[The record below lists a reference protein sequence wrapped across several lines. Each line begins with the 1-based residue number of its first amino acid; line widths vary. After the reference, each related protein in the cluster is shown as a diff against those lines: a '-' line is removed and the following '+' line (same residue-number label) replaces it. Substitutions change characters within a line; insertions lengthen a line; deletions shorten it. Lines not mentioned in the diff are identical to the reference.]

1 MDIRLNLY
9 PPFVAALNRMR
20 EKYGERFERYNA
32 LHNDNLNFTGF
43 ISNFVDSDSV
53 ADVSPDANAN
63 SSSHDVR
70 TMLADMTKPHTKLL
84 GFNKIFY
91 EMTKRYG
98 LETAEK
104 WLENEWNGAFYG
116 HDFATTTLYP
126 YCYAM
131 TLRPVVDKGLYFI
144 NHFRAQPARHFDSFN
159 EHVRETICWMAN
171 RQSGAVGVPDYLIYA
186 WWYWQ
191 NDVKSGYTKDPERYR
206 DQQFQSFI
214 YSLNQPFMRISE
226 CAFTNVSIF
235 DREYLM
241 GLFGGTVYPDGT
253 MAVDHI
259 EELVDF
265 EKAFMTVIKH
275 TRREMMFTFP
285 VLTYALL
292 YQDHHFID
300 EDFARWAVEFN
311 REFCDAN
318 FFVGNDVTVLS
329 NCCFDG
335 DTMILAKDSGGVKH
349 MTIKE
354 YFELEARS
362 KKNPTVFHDG
372 SWVKAK
378 AIRLPGRKMYRV
390 KTANNKEIVVTD
402 NHLHPVLT
410 VDGKE
415 MDVETRNLTT
425 DDYLLFNTSPLNGL
439 HTKDA
444 GLTYE
449 QGVLIGAYLGD
460 GSMFKNGGAQTD
472 VNYSL
477 NEQKYSKLLPILTK
491 AFTDCGIDADIAL
504 HKLYNNVYPVV
515 IHSDALAE
523 FIRMWVDG
531 SYANEKELNM
541 DCLLQSVAFRNGI
554 KDGFY
559 MTDGG
564 NSCRIYT
571 TSKSLAGQ
579 MEALLTSLGL
589 QSIIDVSDRT
599 DEPVIIRGE
608 SFNRNFP
615 LYCVRWYDSGN
626 RRCLKD
632 VYTLR
637 NGRKYYK
644 ITSIEPLD
652 DVPEFVYCFEVA
664 DQSAPYFTLPNGI
677 ITHNC
682 RLLSDTSKLKGFI
695 NSIGGT
701 SLEIGSIKVN
711 TINLHRIALEA
722 EGDEEK
728 YMQILRER
736 TVLCIQFLDTV
747 RHILKRNV
755 EKGLL
760 PNYTYNLIDF
770 DKQYSTIGV
779 LGVYEAVNEFGLI
792 RMDQT
797 GNHYYTDEGIAF
809 AERILA
815 TVNEV
820 KDAWK
825 SDCSYNIESVPA
837 ERAAVVLANK
847 DNELYP
853 NQKDKYF
860 ILSNQWIPL
869 MEKCTI
875 HEKIRVG
882 SYLDKAC
889 NGGVIAHINLEG
901 DFASFEQA
909 WDTINYI
916 ADQGVLY
923 FAFNRAIS
931 VCEHEHSFYGETC
944 PKCGGKKKDTY
955 CRVVGF
961 LTPVS
966 SYSKERRQEFDLRK
980 WFKIGNDMY

>member
-91 EMTKRYG
+91 EMTKWYG

-104 WLENEWNGAFYG
+104 WLESEWNGAFYG

-259 EELVDF
+259 EELIDF

-329 NCCFDG
+329 NCC
-335 DTMILAKDSGGVKH
+335 
-349 MTIKE
+349 
-354 YFELEARS
+354 
-362 KKNPTVFHDG
+362 
-372 SWVKAK
+372 
-378 AIRLPGRKMYRV
+378 
-390 KTANNKEIVVTD
+390 
-402 NHLHPVLT
+402 
-410 VDGKE
+410 
-415 MDVETRNLTT
+415 
-425 DDYLLFNTSPLNGL
+425 
-439 HTKDA
+439 
-444 GLTYE
+444 
-449 QGVLIGAYLGD
+449 
-460 GSMFKNGGAQTD
+460 
-472 VNYSL
+472 
-477 NEQKYSKLLPILTK
+477 
-491 AFTDCGIDADIAL
+491 
-504 HKLYNNVYPVV
+504 
-515 IHSDALAE
+515 
-523 FIRMWVDG
+523 
-531 SYANEKELNM
+531 
-541 DCLLQSVAFRNGI
+541 
-554 KDGFY
+554 
-559 MTDGG
+559 
-564 NSCRIYT
+564 
-571 TSKSLAGQ
+571 
-579 MEALLTSLGL
+579 
-589 QSIIDVSDRT
+589 
-599 DEPVIIRGE
+599 
-608 SFNRNFP
+608 
-615 LYCVRWYDSGN
+615 
-626 RRCLKD
+626 
-632 VYTLR
+632 
-637 NGRKYYK
+637 
-644 ITSIEPLD
+644 
-652 DVPEFVYCFEVA
+652 
-664 DQSAPYFTLPNGI
+664 
-677 ITHNC
+677 

-722 EGDEEK
+722 EGDKEK

-792 RMDQT
+792 RVDQT

-853 NQKDKYF
+853 DQKDKYF

>member
-1 MDIRLNLY
+1 MNLY

-32 LHNDNLNFTGF
+32 LHNDNLNFTEF
-43 ISNFVDSDSV
+43 INNFVDSESV

-91 EMTKRYG
+91 EMTKAYG
-98 LETAEK
+98 LATAEE
-104 WLENEWNGAFYG
+104 WLEAEWNGCLYG
-116 HDFATTTLYP
+116 HDFATTTLYS
-126 YCYAM
+126 YCWAM

-144 NHFRAQPARHFDSFN
+144 NHFRAQPAKHFDSFN

-241 GLFGGTVYPDGT
+241 GLFGGTVFPDGT
-253 MAVDHI
+253 LAVDHVDELI
-259 EELVDF
+259 EF

-292 YQDHHFID
+292 YQEHHFVD
-300 EDFARWAVEFN
+300 EEFARWAVEFN

-335 DTMILAKDSGGVKH
+335 DTTVHVNGRYGKDILPFHTVYDQYANVPEGVKV
-349 MTIKE
+349 
-354 YFELEARS
+354 YGA
-362 KKNPTVFHDG
+362 DG
-372 SWVKAK
+372 EWRHAK
-378 AIRLPGRKMYRV
+378 VVRLPGRPMYRV
-390 KTANNKEIVVTD
+390 ELHDGRNMTVTD
-402 NHLHPVLT
+402 NHLHPVWREGHE
-410 VDGKE
+410 VIP
-415 MDVETRNLTT
+415 TRNLKPG
-425 DDYLLFNTSPLNGL
+425 DLLWVIKTGDRDFVSP
-439 HTKDA
+439 D
-444 GLTYE
+444 
-449 QGVLIGAYLGD
+449 GD
-460 GSMFKNGGAQTD
+460 CYARVESVT
-472 VNYSL
+472 
-477 NEQKYSKLLPILTK
+477 LL
-491 AFTDCGIDADIAL
+491 
-504 HKLYNNVYPVV
+504 
-515 IHSDALAE
+515 
-523 FIRMWVDG
+523 
-531 SYANEKELNM
+531 
-541 DCLLQSVAFRNGI
+541 
-554 KDGFY
+554 
-559 MTDGG
+559 
-564 NSCRIYT
+564 
-571 TSKSLAGQ
+571 
-579 MEALLTSLGL
+579 
-589 QSIIDVSDRT
+589 
-599 DEPVIIRGE
+599 
-608 SFNRNFP
+608 
-615 LYCVRWYDSGN
+615 DS
-626 RRCLKD
+626 
-632 VYTLR
+632 
-637 NGRKYYK
+637 
-644 ITSIEPLD
+644 
-652 DVPEFVYCFEVA
+652 VPEFVYCFEME
-664 DQSAPYFTLPNGI
+664 DQTMPYFTLPNGI

-682 RLLSDTSKLKGFI
+682 RLLSDTTKLKGFI

-711 TINLHRIALEA
+711 TINLHRIAIEA

-736 TVLCIQFLDTV
+736 TVLCIKFLDVV

-760 PNYTYNLIDF
+760 PNYTYHLIDF

-779 LGVYEAVNEFGLI
+779 LGVYEAVNDFGLI
-792 RMDQT
+792 RVDET
-797 GNHYYTDEGIAF
+797 GNHFYTDEGIAF

-853 NQKDKYF
+853 DLKNKYF

-980 WFKIGNDMY
+980 WFKIGNDMF

>member
-1 MDIRLNLY
+1 MDIKLNLY
-9 PPFVAALNRMR
+9 PPFVAAMNRMR

-32 LHNDNLNFTGF
+32 LHNDNLNFTDF
-43 ISNFVDSDSV
+43 ISNFVDSDTV

-63 SSSHDVR
+63 SSSRDVR

-91 EMTKRYG
+91 EMTKKYG
-98 LETAEK
+98 LATAEE
-104 WLENEWNGAFYG
+104 WLEAEWNGSFYG
-116 HDFATTTLYP
+116 HDFATTSLYP

-131 TLRPVVDKGLYFI
+131 TLRPVVEKGLYFI
-144 NHFRAQPARHFDSFN
+144 NHFRAKPARHFDSFN

-186 WWYWQ
+186 WWYWR

-241 GLFGGTVYPDGT
+241 GLFGGTVFPDGI

-259 EELVDF
+259 DELAAF
-265 EKAFMTVIKH
+265 EKAFMKVIKH

-300 EDFARWAVEFN
+300 EEFARWAVEFN

-329 NCCFDG
+329 NC
-335 DTMILAKDSGGVKH
+335 
-349 MTIKE
+349 
-354 YFELEARS
+354 
-362 KKNPTVFHDG
+362 
-372 SWVKAK
+372 
-378 AIRLPGRKMYRV
+378 
-390 KTANNKEIVVTD
+390 
-402 NHLHPVLT
+402 
-410 VDGKE
+410 
-415 MDVETRNLTT
+415 
-425 DDYLLFNTSPLNGL
+425 
-439 HTKDA
+439 
-444 GLTYE
+444 
-449 QGVLIGAYLGD
+449 
-460 GSMFKNGGAQTD
+460 
-472 VNYSL
+472 
-477 NEQKYSKLLPILTK
+477 
-491 AFTDCGIDADIAL
+491 
-504 HKLYNNVYPVV
+504 
-515 IHSDALAE
+515 
-523 FIRMWVDG
+523 
-531 SYANEKELNM
+531 
-541 DCLLQSVAFRNGI
+541 
-554 KDGFY
+554 
-559 MTDGG
+559 
-564 NSCRIYT
+564 
-571 TSKSLAGQ
+571 
-579 MEALLTSLGL
+579 
-589 QSIIDVSDRT
+589 
-599 DEPVIIRGE
+599 
-608 SFNRNFP
+608 
-615 LYCVRWYDSGN
+615 
-626 RRCLKD
+626 
-632 VYTLR
+632 
-637 NGRKYYK
+637 
-644 ITSIEPLD
+644 
-652 DVPEFVYCFEVA
+652 
-664 DQSAPYFTLPNGI
+664 
-677 ITHNC
+677 C

-711 TINLHRIALEA
+711 TINLHRIAIEA
-722 EGDEEK
+722 QGDEER
-728 YMQILRER
+728 YMQILRDR
-736 TVLCIQFLDTV
+736 TVLCIKFLDTV

-760 PNYTYNLIDF
+760 PNYSYGLMDF

-792 RMDQT
+792 RVDET
-797 GNHYYTDEGIAF
+797 GNHYYTDDGIAF

-820 KDAWK
+820 KDSWK

-853 NQKDKYF
+853 NLKNKYF

-882 SYLDKAC
+882 SHLDKAC

-966 SYSKERRQEFDLRK
+966 SYSKERRHEFDLRK
-980 WFKIGNDMY
+980 WFKIGNDMF

>member
-63 SSSHDVR
+63 SSAHDIR
-70 TMLADMTKPHTKLL
+70 TMMADMTKPHTKLL
-84 GFNKIFY
+84 AFNKIFY

-98 LETAEK
+98 LETAEE
-104 WLENEWNGAFYG
+104 WLEAEWSGIYYL
-116 HDFATTTLYP
+116 HDAATTSFFN
-126 YCYAM
+126 YCWAM

-259 EELVDF
+259 EELIDF

-292 YQDHHFID
+292 YQEHHFID

-335 DTMILAKDSGGVKH
+335 
-349 MTIKE
+349 KE
-354 YFELEARS
+354 KICALVNGEDAEL
-362 KKNPTVFHDG
+362 TF
-372 SWVKAK
+372 AK
-378 AIRLPGRKMYRV
+378 AYTLQERGKNLRFYGPEHQQDAKVIRLPGRLMYTVRLVNGAKM
-390 KTANNKEIVVTD
+390 TVTD
-402 NHLHPVLT
+402 NHIHPLLR
-410 VDGKE
+410 DGIYMELRTEELKPGDALWYETNETASGKVIPEPDAVWAEGRQYMPIKDIMPLLNVPTYSYCLE
-415 MDVETRNLTT
+415 MD
-425 DDYLLFNTSPLNGL
+425 
-439 HTKDA
+439 
-444 GLTYE
+444 
-449 QGVLIGAYLGD
+449 
-460 GSMFKNGGAQTD
+460 
-472 VNYSL
+472 
-477 NEQKYSKLLPILTK
+477 
-491 AFTDCGIDADIAL
+491 
-504 HKLYNNVYPVV
+504 
-515 IHSDALAE
+515 
-523 FIRMWVDG
+523 
-531 SYANEKELNM
+531 
-541 DCLLQSVAFRNGI
+541 
-554 KDGFY
+554 
-559 MTDGG
+559 
-564 NSCRIYT
+564 
-571 TSKSLAGQ
+571 
-579 MEALLTSLGL
+579 
-589 QSIIDVSDRT
+589 
-599 DEPVIIRGE
+599 DE
-608 SFNRNFP
+608 S
-615 LYCVRWYDSGN
+615 S
-626 RRCLKD
+626 
-632 VYTLR
+632 
-637 NGRKYYK
+637 
-644 ITSIEPLD
+644 
-652 DVPEFVYCFEVA
+652 
-664 DQSAPYFTLPNGI
+664 PYFVLWNGV

-722 EGDEEK
+722 KGDEEK

-736 TVLCIQFLDTV
+736 TVLCIKLLDTV

-760 PNYTYNLIDF
+760 PNYSYGLVDF

-792 RMDQT
+792 RVDQT

-853 NQKDKYF
+853 DQKYKYF